1 MNKQTVL
8 NKIKHTK
15 KKPFDEYKEI
25 NCVLSNIFDVYKRRP
40 RRPPFRRVL
49 SDGIGVTSS
58 IIKKL
63 FILFSNKNKKTNQ
76 FFQF

>member
-8 NKIKHTK
+8 NKITHTK
-15 KKPFDEYKEI
+15 KNPFDEYKEI

-58 IIKKL
+58 TIKKL
-63 FILFSNKNKKTNQ
+63 FILFSNKN
-76 FFQF
+76 